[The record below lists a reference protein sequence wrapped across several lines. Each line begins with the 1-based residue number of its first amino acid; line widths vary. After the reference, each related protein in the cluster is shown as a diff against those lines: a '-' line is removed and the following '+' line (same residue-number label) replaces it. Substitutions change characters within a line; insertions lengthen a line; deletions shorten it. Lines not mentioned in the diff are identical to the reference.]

1 MALLPDPRV
10 LLLDEPFEA
19 IDPSSSRAIQNLLT
33 RSGATVLLTSH
44 MLPTVARVAS
54 RVLIMRQGKLVLD
67 TTATDRLEEA
77 WFECFEQS

>member
-1 MALLPDPRV
+1 
-10 LLLDEPFEA
+10 
-19 IDPSSSRAIQNLLT
+19 
-33 RSGATVLLTSH
+33 